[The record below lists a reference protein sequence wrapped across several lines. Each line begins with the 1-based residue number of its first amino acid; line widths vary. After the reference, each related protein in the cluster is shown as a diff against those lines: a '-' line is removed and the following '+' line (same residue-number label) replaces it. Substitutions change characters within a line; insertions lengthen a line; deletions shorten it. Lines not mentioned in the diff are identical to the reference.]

1 MDLYFHEWAAR
12 LRRADLMHTA
22 DELTWHRAAG
32 ARGPGWSIRRLIRAA
47 AARRGRFRDGRTVG
61 PERAARTETTM
72 EGRAE
77 RVARGGAGRAL
88 ALALV
93 LFVWSAGFPVRAWAH
108 GGHPHGGV
116 ARLAPA
122 TADPLNARSARFD
135 FDPPRPGSYRL
146 PVVKPAADGAVID
159 ASGAPRRLADVL
171 AGRITVLSFV
181 YTRCSDANGCP
192 LATAVLYQLHG
203 ATGSDPELARHLR
216 LVTLSFDPGHDTPET
231 MAKYARVASTQETR
245 SPWEFLT
252 TASDR
257 QLGPILA
264 AYGQVV
270 QRSADP
276 SAPGPSHLLRVYLI
290 DRQLRIRNIYGLDFL
305 DPRLLLAD
313 VRTLLL
319 ESGEARR

>member
-1 MDLYFHEWAAR
+1 MDDYIYEWMAKIRWAD
-12 LRRADLMHTA
+12 LRRAA
-22 DELTWHRAAG
+22 DEVALSRSLDEPTTFDETTRW
-32 ARGPGWSIRRLIRAA
+32 RGSEWVTDGEPRP
-47 AARRGRFRDGRTVG
+47 RRGLCQ
-61 PERAARTETTM
+61 
-72 EGRAE
+72 
-77 RVARGGAGRAL
+77 AL
-88 ALALV
+88 ALASV
-93 LFVWSAGFPVRAWAH
+93 MWVWGMGAPLAWGH
-108 GGHPHGGV
+108 GGHPH
-116 ARLAPA
+116 APA
-122 TADPLNARSARFD
+122 VTEREAAPTSPTAPTTPVQLEARSARFD

-146 PVVKPAADGAVID
+146 PVVKPAADGAVLD
-159 ASGAPRRLADVL
+159 AAGVPRRLRDVL

-181 YTRCSDANGCP
+181 YTRCSDPNGCP

-203 ATGSDPELARHLR
+203 ATAGDRELARHLR

-231 MAKYARVASTQETR
+231 MAKYSRVAATRETR

-252 TASDR
+252 TTSDR

-264 AYGQVV
+264 GYGQVV

-290 DRQLRIRNIYGLDFL
+290 DRQLRIRNVYGLDFL

-319 ESGEARR
+319 EDRVIRR

>member
-1 MDLYFHEWAAR
+1 MEDLVDDYMYEWMAKIRLADLRATVEAIALSRSLERDSTVDPATPAGVADSRPASRRR
-12 LRRADLMHTA
+12 LRHA
-22 DELTWHRAAG
+22 LTLVAALCAWSMGG
-32 ARGPGWSIRRLIRAA
+32 ALGWS
-47 AARRGRFRDGRTVG
+47 
-61 PERAARTETTM
+61 
-72 EGRAE
+72 
-77 RVARGGAGRAL
+77 
-88 ALALV
+88 
-93 LFVWSAGFPVRAWAH
+93 H
-108 GGHPHGGV
+108 GGHPHGPAV
-116 ARLAPA
+116 VERA
-122 TADPLNARSARFD
+122 TAPTPTPTRVQLDVRSARFD
-135 FDPPRPGSYRL
+135 FDPPRPGTYRL
-146 PVVKPAADGAVID
+146 PVVKPAADGSVLD
-159 ASGAPRRLADVL
+159 AAGAPRRLRDVL

-181 YTRCSDANGCP
+181 YTRCSDPNGCP

-203 ATGSDPELARHLR
+203 ATAGDRELARHLR

>member
-1 MDLYFHEWAAR
+1 MDDYVHEWMAR
-12 LRRADLMHTA
+12 VRWADLRRAADTGALSRAVAEPPTVDDTTRRPVTRLGAA
-22 DELTWHRAAG
+22 DEPPRRRGLWQGLALAAALWVGSAG
-32 ARGPGWSIRRLIRAA
+32 ATLAWGHGGHSPAPA
-47 AARRGRFRDGRTVG
+47 
-61 PERAARTETTM
+61 
-72 EGRAE
+72 
-77 RVARGGAGRAL
+77 GAGRTAV
-88 ALALV
+88 APT
-93 LFVWSAGFPVRAWAH
+93 PVQ
-108 GGHPHGGV
+108 
-116 ARLAPA
+116 LE
-122 TADPLNARSARFD
+122 ARSARFD

-159 ASGAPRRLADVL
+159 ASGASRRLAEVL

-192 LATAVLYQLHG
+192 LATAVLYRLHG

-216 LVTLSFDPGHDTPET
+216 LVTLSFDPGHDTPGT
-231 MAKYARVASTQETR
+231 MARYSRVAATREPR

-257 QLGPILA
+257 QLAPILA
-264 AYGQVV
+264 AYGQLV
-270 QRSADP
+270 QRP
-276 SAPGPSHLLRVYLI
+276 PGPAAAAPTHLLRVYLI

-319 ESGEARR
+319 EDRTVRR